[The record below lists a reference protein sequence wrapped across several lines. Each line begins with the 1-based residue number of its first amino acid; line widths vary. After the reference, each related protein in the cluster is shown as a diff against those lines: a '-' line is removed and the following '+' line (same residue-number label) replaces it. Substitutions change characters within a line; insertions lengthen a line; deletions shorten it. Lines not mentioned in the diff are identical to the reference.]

1 MSDVR
6 RDIIINKLVEMGF
19 GKEDAK
25 VALSKK
31 EFRGVEDA
39 MDWLISQQGKCPITW
54 FFQYGAISI
63 RDRPDLWSSWLLH
76 YNPAGAGAEAKAE
89 SHQRFCFSQE
99 DRG

>member
-6 RDIIINKLVEMGF
+6 RDIIINRLVEMGF

-54 FFQYGAISI
+54 FFSI
-63 RDRPDLWSSWLLH
+63 WCNL
-76 YNPAGAGAEAKAE
+76 
-89 SHQRFCFSQE
+89 HQRLTGSME
-99 DRG
+99 LLAPAL